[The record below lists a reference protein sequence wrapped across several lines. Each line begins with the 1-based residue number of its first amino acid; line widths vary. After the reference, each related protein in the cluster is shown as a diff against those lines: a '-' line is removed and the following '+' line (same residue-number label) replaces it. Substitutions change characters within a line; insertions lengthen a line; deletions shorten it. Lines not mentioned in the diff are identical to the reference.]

1 MMPMMLVY
9 LENTQR
15 QVASTDLQ
23 NRLRSAEW
31 PGTLCDIVVS
41 SPCLIHS
48 RSTFEKEGEKDV
60 IWILI

>member
-1 MMPMMLVY
+1 MPMMLVY

-23 NRLRSAEW
+23 NCLRSAEC

>member
-1 MMPMMLVY
+1 MPMMLVY

-23 NRLRSAEW
+23 NRLRSAEC
-31 PGTLCDIVVS
+31 PVTLCDIVVS
-41 SPCLIHS
+41 SPCLIHA
-48 RSTFEKEGEKDV
+48 RRTFEKEGEKDA